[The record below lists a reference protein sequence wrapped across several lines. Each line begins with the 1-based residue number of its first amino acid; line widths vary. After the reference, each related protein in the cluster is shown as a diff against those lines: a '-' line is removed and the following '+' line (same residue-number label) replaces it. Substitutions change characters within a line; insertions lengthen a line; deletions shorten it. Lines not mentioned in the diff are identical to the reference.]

1 MRVAFLRKALLY
13 TMRVL
18 RRREPNSPAG
28 SSSSGAGRRYSPAR
42 QIGPLPSLIPVLV
55 VGVYAVHSTK
65 PLVVGTPP
73 SSCAGGGGLSVLPI
87 SYPYQI
93 ALRLAPRQASFEQDG
108 CCTHGEE
115 LSFSLISYPRWYTS
129 LRDPGG
135 FRYGEGAFC

>member
-73 SSCAGGGGLSVLPI
+73 SSCAGGGGPSCVTA
-87 SYPYQI
+87 
-93 ALRLAPRQASFEQDG
+93 ALRAASYKAPRWLCSVMV
-108 CCTHGEE
+108 
-115 LSFSLISYPRWYTS
+115 
-129 LRDPGG
+129 
-135 FRYGEGAFC
+135 